1 MLKKRHN
8 LAKTLR
14 QSFLQKLAVNSHLT
28 LLSNWNIWNSI
39 TCKKFIS
46 LGILDYLDSPKIS
59 KLESVFVIYISFQS
73 CNFNATCAC
82 VSIISVC
89 ETQYIQKT
97 VTESKPNCTTSD
109 MTMEM
114 DGLTVSVPVK
124 VE

>member
-1 MLKKRHN
+1 MQN
-8 LAKTLR
+8 IYISGYLR
-14 QSFLQKLAVNSHLT
+14 LRR
-28 LLSNWNIWNSI
+28 
-39 TCKKFIS
+39 
-46 LGILDYLDSPKIS
+46 IS
-59 KLESVFVIYISFQS
+59 KLENVFVIYIPFQF
-73 CNFNATCAC
+73 CNFNATC